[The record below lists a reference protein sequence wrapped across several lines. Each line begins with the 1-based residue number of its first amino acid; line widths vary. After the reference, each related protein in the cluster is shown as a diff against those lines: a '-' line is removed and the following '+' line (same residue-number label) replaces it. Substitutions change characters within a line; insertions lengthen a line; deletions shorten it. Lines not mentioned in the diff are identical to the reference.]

1 MISWETLASYEV
13 RLPRFERVSN
23 LPAAAAFARSLDG
36 RRVCLK
42 AETDLHKSKAGLV
55 IVDLD
60 PERTLAEAWRRLERN
75 AEEAGI
81 EPPFLIQEMVP
92 AGPEL
97 FVGVKRDPTFGPLLV
112 AGIGGR
118 LVESIRRHALRLLP
132 ITAAQARE
140 IVDELG
146 LEQLEPESAA
156 AFAAA
161 LVAVSR
167 LVADHNEIEELDLN
181 PIILSG
187 ASAVAVDLRVV
198 AGGQGSNRHIV
209 SANGSL
215 DRAAH
220 ARNRSDSSAEA
231 IRRLFEPKSVAVI
244 GASVDR
250 SKPGGR
256 VCAYLAA
263 HRPDLPRYLVNRNG
277 GVLDGEQ
284 VLERIEDLPEG
295 IDAAVIA
302 TPAASVP
309 AVLRELGQ
317 RRIHVAVVFAAGFK
331 EAGASELERQVA
343 DAAREAGV
351 RVCGVNCMGV
361 IGEAPLTFTQ
371 ALMSPAIDG
380 GVSFVTQS
388 GAIGGSLLIGA
399 WADQL
404 GTARF
409 VSVGNETDLALPD
422 YLDFLADDDRTT
434 TVGVFLEGVADGRR
448 LRGALARVHDAG
460 KGLVV
465 LRTGASDVAA
475 EAVRTHTGALAGS
488 DTAYRQVIGETGA
501 VMVDDLPGL
510 LGTCQVLEW
519 QPRAQGRRVGV
530 ISTSGGACSLVA
542 DELVGHGLEV
552 PELEPEVRARLG
564 EVLPPFAA
572 TRNPVDT
579 TGNIAGDPTLLRR
592 ILEPVLQSRRVDAAV
607 VAVSALVGQAANE
620 IAETVIDLARTATK
634 PIVVGWML
642 PEAAV
647 AEPFRRLRENRIP
660 AFDSIT
666 LACAALR
673 GATPAMMQAD
683 PQLPHG

>member
-1 MISWETLASYEV
+1 M
-13 RLPRFERVSN
+13 
-23 LPAAAAFARSLDG
+23 
-36 RRVCLK
+36 
-42 AETDLHKSKAGLV
+42 
-55 IVDLD
+55 
-60 PERTLAEAWRRLERN
+60 
-75 AEEAGI
+75 
-81 EPPFLIQEMVP
+81 
-92 AGPEL
+92 
-97 FVGVKRDPTFGPLLV
+97 
-112 AGIGGR
+112 
-118 LVESIRRHALRLLP
+118 
-132 ITAAQARE
+132 
-140 IVDELG
+140 
-146 LEQLEPESAA
+146 
-156 AFAAA
+156 
-161 LVAVSR
+161 
-167 LVADHNEIEELDLN
+167 
-181 PIILSG
+181 
-187 ASAVAVDLRVV
+187 V
-198 AGGQGSNRHIV
+198 AGGLDSNRHIAG
-209 SANGSL
+209 ANGSL

-220 ARNRSDSSAEA
+220 APDRADSSGQA
-231 IRRLFEPKSVAVI
+231 IRRLFEPRSVAVI
-244 GASVDR
+244 GASGDR

-263 HRPDLPRYLVNRNG
+263 HAPDLPRYLVNRNG
-277 GVLDGEQ
+277 GEIDGVQ

-309 AVLRELGQ
+309 AVLRALGQ
-317 RRIHVAVVFAAGFK
+317 RRVHVAVVFAAGFK

-361 IGEAPLTFTQ
+361 IGQAPLTFTQ
-371 ALMSPAIDG
+371 ALMSDAVEG

-399 WADQL
+399 WANQL

-422 YLDFLADDDRTT
+422 YLDFLADDDQTT

-448 LRGALARVHDAG
+448 LREALARVQEAG
-460 KGLVV
+460 KRPVV

-475 EAVRTHTGALAGS
+475 QAVRTHTGALAGA
-488 DTAYRQVIGETGA
+488 DDAYRQVIGETGA

-519 QPRAQGRRVGV
+519 QPRAKGRRVGV
-530 ISTSGGACSLVA
+530 VSTSGGACSLVA
-542 DELVGHGLEV
+542 DELARHGLEV

-579 TGNIAGDPTLLRR
+579 TGNIAGDPTLVRR
-592 ILEPVLQSRRVDAAV
+592 ILEPVLESERVDAVV
-607 VAVSALVGQAANE
+607 VAVSALVGEAANE

-634 PIVVGWML
+634 PIVVGWLL

-647 AEPFRRLRENRIP
+647 AEPFRRLRANRIP

-666 LACAALR
+666 LACGALR
-673 GATPAMMQAD
+673 AVAPAMTQAE
-683 PQLPHG
+683 LELTHE